1 MASASIAFN
10 CDLVSSLGWLTTGLR
25 VDTTLMN
32 RASTGRQQAS
42 SSKIGERSETAPC
55 CFISSSP
62 GFWLPSYWPRPAR
75 HTPRPQWNVL
85 RIGLRRLDSR
95 KRGRAGDIRLGIV
108 CIAPV
113 SDLIRRTRASSCSGH
128 GQEDN
133 VRFVLLIGCLSLSA
147 CAALVTM
154 RLPNLHRKV
163 AHFLPPRR
171 RLTAPRQFRALD

>member
-1 MASASIAFN
+1 
-10 CDLVSSLGWLTTGLR
+10 
-25 VDTTLMN
+25 MN

-42 SSKIGERSETAPC
+42 SSKIGERGETAPC
-55 CFISSSP
+55 SFISWSP
-62 GFWLPSYWPRPAR
+62 GFWLPSSWPRRCPIYSAAAMER
-75 HTPRPQWNVL
+75 SSH
-85 RIGLRRLDSR
+85 RLDSR

-108 CIAPV
+108 CIAPG

-128 GQEDN
+128 GREDN

-171 RLTAPRQFRALD
+171 GLTAPRSVRALD